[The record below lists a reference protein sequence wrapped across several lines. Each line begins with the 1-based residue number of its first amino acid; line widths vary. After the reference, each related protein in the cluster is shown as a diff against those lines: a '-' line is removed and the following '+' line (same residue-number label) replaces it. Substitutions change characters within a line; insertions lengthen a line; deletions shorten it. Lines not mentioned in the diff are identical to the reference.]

1 MLKIQCFGVNVMDI
15 LIADKVAEVT
25 VDSSSVTCRLCGQR
39 LEHVAAMVDS
49 ATGHLVQMFKC
60 ECGERTWDE

>member
-1 MLKIQCFGVNVMDI
+1 MLIIHVSGVNDMDI
-15 LIADKVAEVT
+15 LIAEKVAEVA
-25 VDSSSVTCRLCGQR
+25 VDNSSARCRLCGQR

>member
-1 MLKIQCFGVNVMDI
+1 M
-15 LIADKVAEVT
+15 A
-25 VDSSSVTCRLCGQR
+25 VDNCSARCRLCGQR
-39 LEHVAAMVDS
+39 LEHVAAMVDA